1 MIFQFFRHK
10 KLLLTVKAPDA
21 DSESIENKKQLL
33 AIEAACNL
41 EDIEVRVERGRRVTA

>member
-21 DSESIENKKQLL
+21 DPDSIQSKKQLL
-33 AIEAACNL
+33 AIEAACDL
-41 EDIEVRVERGRRVTA
+41 DEIEVRVERGRRVA